1 MERGGAGRVNLL
13 SLKQRL
19 HLLLP
24 PAIGT
29 TGSQNFGFRLNYM
42 VGFLGSLAWS
52 LQMAGLLS

>member
-1 MERGGAGRVNLL
+1 MNLL

-29 TGSQNFGFRLNYM
+29 TDSQNFGFRLNYM
-42 VGFLGSLAWS
+42 VGFLSSLAWS